1 MADIQLTPLQHD
13 AITELL
19 NIGMGQAAASLSEI
33 VGEEVKL
40 SIPSV
45 ELLPRHT
52 AAKQIAIHSSNQI
65 AAIKQHFNGPFWGDA
80 LLLFAE
86 EKSIELVK
94 TLVKEDL
101 PLEMLK
107 ELERD
112 ALLEIGNIILN
123 SCLASLANVLTH
135 ELHSDLPTFM
145 AGTANDIL
153 KGTKDDDLVMF
164 LRMDFSLKTKEVD
177 GYVAFILEIPSI
189 ERFIQSVN
197 NYLGVITSA

>member
-19 NIGMGQAAASLSEI
+19 NIGMGQAAASLSVM

-45 ELLPRHT
+45 ELLPRYI
-52 AAKQIAIHSSNQI
+52 AAEQIEIHSSNRI

-86 EKSIELVK
+86 EKSIELVR
-94 TLVKEDL
+94 TIIKEDL
-101 PLEMLK
+101 SLEMLK

-135 ELHSDLPTFM
+135 ELHSDLPIFIS
-145 AGTANDIL
+145 GTANDIL
-153 KGTKDDDLVMF
+153 KGTKENDLVMF
-164 LRMDFSLKTKEVD
+164 LRMDFSLQTKAVD

-189 ERFIQSVN
+189 ERFIHSID

>member
-19 NIGMGQAAASLSEI
+19 NIGMGQAAAALSEM
-33 VGEEVKL
+33 VNEEIKL

-52 AAKQIAIHSSNQI
+52 AAQQIIIHSTNSI

-86 EKSIELVK
+86 EKSLELVK
-94 TLVKEDL
+94 TLIREDL
-101 PLEMLK
+101 PIEMLK

-135 ELHSDLPTFM
+135 ELHSDLPIFIT
-145 AGTANDIL
+145 GTADDIL
-153 KGTKDDDLVMF
+153 RGTKSNDLVMF
-164 LRMDFSLKTKEVD
+164 LRMDFMLKTKEVE
-177 GYVAFILEIPSI
+177 GYVAFVLEIPSI
-189 ERFIQSVN
+189 ERFIHSVN